1 MGLLIF
7 FALLVGVYYACIFAG
22 KILLRWLFDYEEEDK
37 TVFIDRS
44 KHSHTHFH
52 VHTSEKSKEMK
63 ALEDYIEE
71 GYENE

>member
-1 MGLLIF
+1 MKLFIF
-7 FALLVGVYYACIFAG
+7 FCVLFAVYHDYIFVG

-52 VHTSEKSKEMK
+52 AHTSEKSKEIK